1 MPRFSSILVFLLTF
15 APAPA
20 RANTPLTCV
29 HEGTASTIR
38 LDGAAELLS
47 DVVLACTGGRPT
59 PEGQRVPE
67 YQILLTANLPLL
79 SRVLYTPPPGEWP
92 FTEAL
97 LLLDDPA
104 PEDQLPCAPRLPGD
118 SCARFGNEPGPNI
131 FQARQVQDNALIF
144 SNIPIDPPGDGAVRR
159 IRITNLRARP
169 SALPPVPGA
178 PPQVVTTLQIFDWSG
193 GGVPLAEPAAPN
205 AIALPAATFSVLDH
219 TGAPPASGRPA
230 LLTTPSL
237 ISRTDPR
244 PSSGFRVRFT
254 ESFASA
260 FRRRNVATSGADP
273 AFVIA
278 QSIPGFPYRTE
289 SGFHSDDFPDFR
301 GLASGGLAESGT
313 RLRVVF
319 HDIPKGIQVW
329 VSTRDLDPDG
339 AAASDSPPRA
349 LLTYTDSFGA
359 GPFSY
364 MNPWLPE
371 GYAQLYID
379 NASASATWEVV
390 SADPFAIEDFTF
402 SVALTAQGGT
412 PATGVSTLT
421 ATLAPLAGGET
432 PSAPSFLVLPP
443 PEGEDPPDPLPSFSI
458 VNTVPGARVTVTSA
472 APGGGAQVAPASLA
486 RVNAPGLALAP
497 AAQPED
503 PPLSLAGVTVS
514 LIDSIGV
521 LRPARIVSVD
531 GDNIVIL
538 LPDTLR
544 TGSVIVAVTASGR
557 PAGTG
562 ILTVTPLAPGLFTA
576 SGAPLGPALGE
587 AITTGAGEPV
597 ATPLAVLD
605 DESGLWRAVPISL
618 EPGEPGPL
626 LRLYGTGWRA
636 LNDSGYLYAEVG
648 GIPVPVIHSG
658 AHPSLP
664 GVDEITL
671 GPIPAALQGR
681 GSTHVQVSFEG
692 RPANRVTVVFD

>member
-1 MPRFSSILVFLLTF
+1 MLRFIFTLFFLLTL
-15 APAPA
+15 APTPA

-29 HEGTASTIR
+29 HEGGVPTIR
-38 LDGAAELLS
+38 LDGAAELLG

-59 PEGQRVPE
+59 AEGRRVPE

-97 LLLDDPA
+97 LLLDDPG
-104 PEDQLPCAPRLPGD
+104 PDDQLPCAPELPGD
-118 SCARFGNEPGPNI
+118 SCARFGGEPGPNV

-144 SNIPIDPPGDGAVRR
+144 SNIPIDPPGDGAIRR

-169 SALPPVPGA
+169 SALVPVAGA
-178 PPQVVTTLQIFDWSG
+178 PPQVVTTVQIFDWFG
-193 GGVPLAEPAAPN
+193 GGVAIAEPAAPN
-205 AIALPAATFSVLDH
+205 AIALPAATFSLLDH

-244 PSSGFRVRFT
+244 PSSGFLVRFT
-254 ESFASA
+254 EAFASA
-260 FRRRNVATSGADP
+260 FRRRNIATSGGDP

-278 QSIPGFPYRTE
+278 QSLPGFPYFTE
-289 SGFHSDDFPDFR
+289 SGFHSDDFPEFR

-319 HDIPKGIQVW
+319 HNIPKGIQVW
-329 VSTRDLDPDG
+329 VSTRDLDSEG
-339 AAASDSPPRA
+339 SAASDTPPRA
-349 LLTYTDSFGA
+349 LLTYTDAFGA

-364 MNPWLPE
+364 MNPWLPD
-371 GYAQLYID
+371 GYAQLYTD
-379 NASASATWEVV
+379 GASASATWEVV
-390 SADPFAIEDFTF
+390 SADPFALEDFTF

-412 PATGVSTLT
+412 PATGISTIT

-443 PEGEDPPDPLPSFSI
+443 PEGEDPPEPLPSFTI
-458 VNTVPGARVTVTSA
+458 VNTIPGARVTVSSA

-503 PPLSLAGVTVS
+503 PPLTLAGVTVN
-514 LIDSIGV
+514 LIDSVGV

-531 GDNIVIL
+531 GANIVIL

-544 TGSVIVAVTASGR
+544 AGSVIVAVTANGR

-562 ILTVTPLAPGLFTA
+562 TLLVAPVAPGLFTA
-576 SGAPLGPALGE
+576 NGAPLGPALGE
-587 AITTGAGEPV
+587 SISNASGEP
-597 ATPLAVLD
+597 AAAPLAVLD
-605 DESGLWRAVPISL
+605 DETGLWRAVPISL
-618 EPGEPGPL
+618 HPGEPGPL

-636 LNDSGYLYAEVG
+636 LDDSGYLYAEVG
-648 GIPVPVIHSG
+648 GIPVPVVHSG
-658 AHPSLP
+658 AHPDLP

-671 GPIPAALQGR
+671 GPLPAALQGR
-681 GSTHVQVSFEG
+681 GSTHVQVSFQG